1 MDITSRKFI
10 GTLLVVVMAYGLV
23 WVGKLDAKTWLDMSV
38 VAVGIYGGLNVAES
52 TVDKLKKE

>member
-10 GTLLVVVMAYGLV
+10 GTLAVVVMAYVLV
-23 WVGKLDAKTWLDMSV
+23 FTGKLDAKTWLDMSV

-52 TVDKLKKE
+52 TVDKLKK